1 MSADLKTMAD
11 GLAECRAAGAEL
23 VLATVV
29 GTQGSTYRK
38 AGARMLLGPEGRWW
52 GLLGG
57 GCFEGDL
64 RERAMAALSGRRAR
78 IIEYDMRGDE
88 DLVWGLGAGC
98 EGLTRILLQPLHP
111 DNRYQPLAD
120 LVDLV
125 GRRRSGLLVTV
136 LEDAGDWLAAGD
148 AALASD
154 GDARGYAPGGGRE
167 ALAALAR
174 ERLAAGAVRGV
185 EALRT
190 PGGDVPVL
198 VEAVRPAPHL
208 LVAGAGPDALPLARM
223 AAELGWDL
231 TVVDRRPAWA
241 RAERFPAGARVEAL
255 EPAELPAR
263 VALQTVDAAL
273 VMTHRLADDALWL
286 EALAGAPPRW
296 LGLLGPARRR
306 EKVLG
311 ELDAATRARLG
322 GLKGPVGLDLGGEGA
337 AAIALSALAEI
348 HATLEGCSGAPL
360 SLA

>member
-1 MSADLKTMAD
+1 MAD
-11 GLAECRAAGAEL
+11 GLAECRAAGTEL

-78 IIEYDMRGDE
+78 VIEYDMRGDE

-111 DNRYQPLAD
+111 QNDYQPLAD
-120 LVDLV
+120 LVELV
-125 GRRRSGLLVTV
+125 GRRQTGVLVTV

-148 AALASD
+148 AALATAEN
-154 GDARGYAPGGGRE
+154 ARAYATGRGRAE
-167 ALAALAR
+167 LAALAR
-174 ERLAAGAVRGV
+174 ARLSAGSGRTVELLAAA
-185 EALRT
+185 
-190 PGGDVPVL
+190 GGDATVL
-198 VEAVRPAPHL
+198 VEPVRPAPHL
-208 LVAGAGPDALPLARM
+208 LVAGAGPDALPLERM
-223 AAELGWDL
+223 AVELGWDL

-241 RAERFPAGARVEAL
+241 RAERFPSGTRVAAL
-255 EPAELPAR
+255 EPAELSAR
-263 VALQTVDAAL
+263 VPLETVDAAL

-286 EALAGAPPRW
+286 DALADAPPRW

-311 ELDAATRARLG
+311 ELAAGTRARLG
-322 GLKGPVGLDLGGEGA
+322 ELKGPVGLDLGGEGA

-348 HATLEGCSGAPL
+348 HATLEGRSGAPL